1 MNRAVAVAAGVAFLA
16 RAAANH
22 RWSAFHL
29 YPGVSDE
36 WVTAYV
42 AAALAEAD
50 APGCAAL
57 TAGALRGLTGRQ
69 RADGRYGFNARAI
82 GDGDSSVWTLRL
94 GAVAGAFPG
103 DRAAALAAL
112 AAHERPEGMATYAA
126 DEPIRTII
134 EAGPERTMK
143 GWCASH
149 PCVNAVAAGLA
160 ETAEAARAALRDQ
173 QRGDGSWPAYWWRDP
188 EYTVAHAAEALSGEP
203 AAARAAAW
211 AARRLADGPVV
222 TPDFPDGS
230 PFATALAVRA
240 VVAGEGDAGAVDAA
254 VEWLCRGIRL
264 DGAWTA
270 SAVLRVPDPD
280 EPDPD
285 APGRTTWVP
294 GGRKEGAVV
303 LDRTGVFTTATVVA
317 ALVRAGNR

>member
-1 MNRAVAVAAGVAFLA
+1 VAA
-16 RAAANH
+16 
-22 RWSAFHL
+22 
-29 YPGVSDE
+29 
-36 WVTAYV
+36 T
-42 AAALAEAD
+42 LAEAG
-50 APGCAAL
+50 APEGAAMA
-57 TAGALRGLTGRQ
+57 AGALRGLAGRQ
-69 RADGRYGFNARAI
+69 RADGRYGFNARAV
-82 GDGDSSVWTLRL
+82 GDGDSTLWTLRL

-112 AAHERPEGMATYAA
+112 AAHQRPEGVATYAA

-143 GWCASH
+143 GWCAAH
-149 PCVNAVAAGLA
+149 PCVTAVAAGLA
-160 ETAEAARAALRDQ
+160 QTAETARAALRDQ

-203 AAARAAAW
+203 AATRAADW
-211 AARRLADGPVV
+211 AARRFAEGAVR

-230 PFATALAVRA
+230 PFATALALRA
-240 VVAGEGDAGAVDAA
+240 VLAGGGDPGAVDAA
-254 VEWLCRGIRL
+254 VDWLCRRIRL

-280 EPDPD
+280 DPDPD
-285 APGRTTWVP
+285 APGGTTWVP

-303 LDRTGVFTTATVVA
+303 LDGTGVFSTATVVA